1 MSRKKIVYG
10 LVIASVCSIIP
21 EIARATVYDMG
32 GTGSYGK
39 VSYAATGSDTCTEG
53 SVQMDCQGWS
63 WIWYEYVG
71 GAEFEGREIQY
82 TPEIHGQSVYND
94 GKRVMIRGDCAKNVE
109 GAGFYH
115 LGRNAY
121 GDAINTFYTQDD
133 NYRALTQWGDF
144 RYVTSSGKWG
154 HRETYSIAYL
164 AGDTGLWN
172 GWAGSKDKNGK
183 FNYERNDEFAAN
195 YGVDTKLSNSN
206 LYHVIQAKDS
216 AGNWKDVYKA
226 KEYRTTSEV
235 LAEYRRLTEE
245 DSGTARDMPLGN
257 WGFCSANDVVKIEQ
271 TYSGSAGISVNDE
284 STDQF
289 LDTSGNLSGN
299 IATAES
305 GGAVQTYHV
314 STPKVRVKAFAK
326 TWATGDAE
334 FYNTNFTV
342 YSNKNGAELDH
353 KTYANNNA
361 TAAWSGTDSYQT
373 VDLIPGVTYTLCAV
387 NKYSTNYNSR
397 ETPNFS
403 GEGTAEACVN
413 VIYDVDCADF
423 LKADGTKH
431 TVGEHENYGRMKIS
445 GKGDLSVGDGASSDT
460 ADYWVTKENAITL
473 SYYGCMGVQAA
484 RDGGGSDE
492 EVVYEIDNNISPL
505 YLNTNNYVASNSHAN
520 QSIGGYELNIV
531 GAKWAANGINTLA
544 DRINTNYQFGGDSS
558 LVAKTSAQ
566 KTATGNQ
573 YLKTMSWPKKDGSTK
588 SVSITV
594 KNPYNYYLNPG
605 ISNVDSGKLTLG
617 STISANVSV
626 VKSGRA
632 NEKLGVSDSS
642 SDVDYK
648 TNTTIA
654 RAWLV
659 SLPSSVTQGSLNDAL
674 GSGTTKLDGDYFY
687 VGGSDVEPINRLSS
701 MANSI
706 ESKDLNID
714 SSTTLER
721 TISDNEEVGSKLCI
735 MSAVWPAD
743 SHNILPN
750 GEDYTIKNSD
760 DQSNALMGDNA
771 GNNAYWRFEV
781 NCQTVGKYPNISVE
795 GASLVANG
803 EVSTATI
810 KYNSGIFG
818 SWTEYDLIANGAK
831 NIGSGASLAYANAY
845 TKKDPNDAGDF
856 NVDGGRGSSN
866 YYPQSVGNKD
876 GSNSSSDASEIYRLS
891 SKFADSLISYCGDS
905 ESTSTGEC
913 TFANSVPDDGNGI
926 YVYNGGFPIADNI
939 INKSKN
945 AIMVIVGDDVTINN
959 NVAQVDAI
967 IIARKSFDT
976 CAGHDRNE
984 ADGNQDLHENCNNQ
998 LVINGAVK
1006 TAGGVN
1012 LKLDRTFGGGSMT
1025 GEDKLNPSALMQR
1038 AEIFNYDP
1046 RIVKV
1051 SQDIWEKT
1059 DATNVQYVR
1068 ELAPR
1073 L

>member
-39 VSYAATGSDTCTEG
+39 VSYSATGSDTCTEG
-53 SVQMDCQGWS
+53 SVNMDCQGWS

-71 GAEFEGREIQY
+71 GDEFEGREIQY
-82 TPEIHGQSVYND
+82 TPEIHSQSVYTD
-94 GKRVMIRGDCAKNVE
+94 GNRVMIRGDCAKNVE

-121 GDAINTFYTQDD
+121 GDAINTFWTQDSS
-133 NYRALTQWGDF
+133 YRALTQWGDF
-144 RYVTSSGKWG
+144 RYVTSKGKWG

-183 FNYERNDEFAAN
+183 FNYERNDEFYAN
-195 YGVDTKLSNSN
+195 YGVDSKLSNSD

-216 AGNWKDVYKA
+216 KGNWRDVYKA

-257 WGFCSANDVVKIEQ
+257 WGFCSANDVIKIEQ

-305 GGAVQTYHV
+305 GDAIQTYRV
-314 STPKVRVKAFAK
+314 STPRVRVKAFAK

-342 YSNKNGAELDH
+342 YSNKNGVELDH
-353 KTYANNNA
+353 KSYPNNNA
-361 TAAWSGTDSYQT
+361 TAAWSGTNSYQT

-445 GKGDLSVGDGASSDT
+445 GKGDLSVGDGASGDT
-460 ADYWVTKENAITL
+460 ADYWVTKDDAITL
-473 SYYGCMGVQAA
+473 SYYGCMGVQAHN
-484 RDGGGSDE
+484 DGNGGG
-492 EVVYEIDNNISPL
+492 EVTYSVDSNIGGLYSNTKNYVDSSSYSNQNIS
-505 YLNTNNYVASNSHAN
+505 
-520 QSIGGYELNIV
+520 GYELGITGSNF
-531 GAKWAANGINTLA
+531 AANKTNQLS
-544 DRINTNYQFGGDSS
+544 DRSAAAYQFNGG
-558 LVAKTSAQ
+558 ATGTTAQ
-566 KTATGNQ
+566 KTQTG
-573 YLKTMSWPKKDGSTK
+573 YKYEKTFSWPKKDGSTK

-594 KNPYNYYLNPG
+594 KNPYNYYLDPD
-605 ISNVDSGKLTLG
+605 ISGFSSGKLTLG

-626 VKSGRA
+626 AKNGRA
-632 NEKLGVSDSS
+632 NEKLGGSGGS

-659 SLPSSVTQGSLNDAL
+659 SLPSSVTQDSLNKAL
-674 GSGTTKLDGDYFY
+674 QSDGTTKLDGDYFY
-687 VGGSDVEPINRLSS
+687 TGGSDAEPINRLSS

-721 TISDNEEVGSKLCI
+721 TISDSEEVGSKLCI

-795 GASLVANG
+795 GASLVASG
-803 EVSTATI
+803 VVSTATI
-810 KYNSGIFG
+810 KYNGGIFG
-818 SWTEYDLIANGAK
+818 SWAEYDLIANGAK

-845 TKKDPNDAGDF
+845 TKNSPNDAGDF
-856 NVDGGRGSSN
+856 TVDGGRNSSN

-876 GSNSSSDASEIYRLS
+876 GSNSSSDASEIYKLS

-913 TFANSVPDDGNGI
+913 TFANSVPDDGSGI
-926 YVYNGGFPIADNI
+926 YVYNGGFPIANNI
-939 INKSKN
+939 VNNSKN
-945 AIMVIVGDDVTINN
+945 AIMVIVGDDVAINKD
-959 NVAQVDAI
+959 VDRVDAI
-967 IIARKSFDT
+967 IIARNSFDT

-1006 TAGGVN
+1006 TAGDDN

-1025 GEDKLNPSALMQR
+1025 GEDKLNPSTLMQR